1 MAACVCVL
9 KACHEKR
16 TIVETAILRLS
27 SRRWQFDVL
36 KNEQPE
42 DGNIMDYP
50 VLGHYDPSVEATA
63 ESGGDEQELLCEY
76 FLHLFELSFFL
87 VKAPG
92 TQHRAKLWST
102 QL

>member
-1 MAACVCVL
+1 MCY
-9 KACHEKR
+9 EKR

-27 SRRWQFDVL
+27 SRLWQFDVL

-63 ESGGDEQELLCEY
+63 ESAGDEQELLCKY
-76 FLHLFELSFFL
+76 FFHLFELPFFL
-87 VKAPG
+87 AKAPE
-92 TQHRAKLWST
+92 TRYHAKLCST